1 MGMVHLS
8 FVLVDEFSSLSVI
21 FIQEFV
27 CLDFLSELASNAVQC
42 VTKSSSF
49 FFLLFISIGLSC
61 KGYEMYFC
69 PSFINFFFRF
79 VVKVLILSKGFT
91 VCV

>member
-42 VTKSSSF
+42 VTKSSF

-69 PSFINFFFRF
+69 PSFIFFLDLLYKF
-79 VVKVLILSKGFT
+79 
-91 VCV
+91 